1 MDLTRTVFIG
11 IDVSSGRRGFTYAA
25 LDLDRHLLALCQGD
39 LQEMVAYTAG
49 QSAAFAAI
57 SAPARPNQ
65 GLLAQVER
73 QEGLFPVT
81 DGKAVQMRLAEHE
94 LTQRGITTLRTP
106 SSVEAC
112 PAWMRQGFELYH
124 HLQAVG
130 YQAYPCQDAP
140 RQYLE
145 TPAEAAYWSLFGL
158 APFPPGTLES
168 RLQRQLVL
176 YEHSLPVRDPLNFFE
191 EVTRHRLL
199 KGILPME
206 NIHAPAELNALAL
219 AYTAWLAALEPPQVT
234 RLGDPVEGEI
244 VLPAVQLN
252 QRRG

>member
-1 MDLTRTVFIG
+1 MDLTRTVFVG
-11 IDVSSGRRGFTYAA
+11 IEVSSGRRGFTYAS
-25 LDLDRHLLALCQGD
+25 LDVDRHLLALCQGD

-57 SAPARPNQ
+57 SAPAQPNM
-65 GLLAQVER
+65 GLLARVEQ
-73 QEGLFPVT
+73 QEGLFAAPE
-81 DGKAVQMRLAEHE
+81 GKAAQMRLAEYE
-94 LTQRGITTLRTP
+94 LKQRGMTTIHTP
-106 SSVEAC
+106 ASVEAC
-112 PAWMRQGFELYH
+112 PAWMRQGFELYR
-124 HLQAVG
+124 HLKTVG
-130 YQAYPCQDAP
+130 YQAYPCHDAP

-158 APFPPGTLES
+158 APFTPGTLES

-199 KGILPME
+199 KGILPLE
-206 NIHAPAELNALAL
+206 NIHTPSELNALAL
-219 AYTAWLAALEPPQVT
+219 AYTAWLAALEPPQVI
-234 RLGDPVEGEI
+234 RQGDPVEGEI